1 MKIIKNKKLDQ
12 LTSFKIGGIADYFAE
27 IKNLK
32 ELRKI
37 FDFKKEK
44 QLKTF
49 ILGGGTNILI
59 DNFSGLIIKPDI
71 NFIEKID
78 EGVLRVGSG
87 VLVSN
92 LLDYVIDLGYQGL
105 EWAGGLPGTVGGAI
119 EGGVGCFGGEFKNLV
134 LEVEAFNLKTG
145 EEKVFKKN
153 ECEFEYRNSFFRKNK
168 DWLIVSTTLIFEPG
182 ADKEELKKIAE
193 EKIEY
198 RKNKHPLEYP
208 NAGSIFKN
216 IAFEKAP
223 KFVQD
228 LAIEKGKIKTDP
240 FPVIPTAFLI
250 AEAGL
255 KGKRIGDAQIS
266 EKHANFII
274 NLGKATF
281 DDVYQLIDYTK
292 KTLEDKFQVEPEI
305 EIQVIHNFNY

>member
-1 MKIIKNKKLDQ
+1 MN
-12 LTSFKIGGIADYFAE
+12 
-27 IKNLK
+27 
-32 ELRKI
+32 
-37 FDFKKEK
+37 
-44 QLKTF
+44 
-49 ILGGGTNILI
+49 
-59 DNFSGLIIKPDI
+59 
-71 NFIEKID
+71 
-78 EGVLRVGSG
+78 
-87 VLVSN
+87 VSLN
-92 LLDYVIDLGYQGL
+92 
-105 EWAGGLPGTVGGAI
+105 T
-119 EGGVGCFGGEFKNLV
+119 
-134 LEVEAFNLKTG
+134 
-145 EEKVFKKN
+145 
-153 ECEFEYRNSFFRKNK
+153 
-168 DWLIVSTTLIFEPG
+168 
-182 ADKEELKKIAE
+182 ELKKIAE